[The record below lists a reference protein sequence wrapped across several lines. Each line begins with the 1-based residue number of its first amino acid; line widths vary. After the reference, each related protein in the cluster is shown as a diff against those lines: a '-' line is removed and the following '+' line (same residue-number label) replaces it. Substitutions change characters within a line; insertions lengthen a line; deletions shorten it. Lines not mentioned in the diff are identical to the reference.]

1 MIKNENDQNWKI
13 KQLSV
18 GIDDD
23 GDHRNGDNL
32 ENKNGVLVEKS
43 LRDNIDN
50 KEFFRE
56 YMTINEAHEYN
67 KKYMQRASKM

>member
-1 MIKNENDQNWKI
+1 
-13 KQLSV
+13 LSV
-18 GIDDD
+18 GIEDDAD
-23 GDHRNGDNL
+23 QHRQKNL